1 MVLALLTLRLHM
13 PWVHSL
19 KEKRME
25 RQSLLAR
32 LRNQFNISAAET
44 DEQDTHQILVISTVS
59 IAADSRQADSILDH
73 ILDFVEANTEAEIL
87 SAERELL

>member
-44 DEQDTHQILVISTVS
+44 DEQDTHQILVISTVG

-73 ILDFVEANTEAEIL
+73 ILDFVETNTEAEIL

>member
-44 DEQDTHQILVISTVS
+44 DEQDTHQILVISIVS